1 MPGDATSQ
9 EVNVKKPK
17 KLAIKKVTL
26 QNLDEPTLNQVAG
39 GDKPTKPNLPGPT
52 KISACCYTG
61 YPCNPY

>member
-1 MPGDATSQ
+1 
-9 EVNVKKPK
+9 VKKPK